1 MSHLPI
7 LGELFISHRIEFLL
21 IGLVL
26 ALIIGMNNSEK
37 ALYWIAASSTVY
49 IISELLSNVPTDYL
63 IEMILL
69 LVGTMALGGIIGF
82 LMVVIILRIRER

>member
-49 IISELLSNVPTDYL
+49 I
-63 IEMILL
+63 
-69 LVGTMALGGIIGF
+69 
-82 LMVVIILRIRER
+82 MVTSV